1 MKNHN
6 SPGKAWKQMSNM
18 DVILETGKQVE
29 AGDLAARMEPETTG
43 VGSKDGTRARR
54 KSVYTA
60 ILWGHRDCSLQAW
73 L

>member
-1 MKNHN
+1 
-6 SPGKAWKQMSNM
+6 MSNM

-60 ILWGHRDCSLQAW
+60 IL
-73 L
+73 

>member
-6 SPGKAWKQMSNM
+6 SPGKAWKQMTNTY
-18 DVILETGKQVE
+18 VILETGKQV
-29 AGDLAARMEPETTG
+29 DSHLAARMEPETRG
-43 VGSKDGTRARR
+43 VGSKDGTEARRR

-73 L
+73 